1 MSDRD
6 LLALIHDKAGNIL
19 SAQKIF
25 PDIGS
30 DTMFGRM
37 EEIWNLTKEAYDQV
51 HGPSG
56 DDGRD
61 FTAPYEP

>member
-1 MSDRD
+1 MNDRD
-6 LLALIHDKAGNIL
+6 LLAEIHSKAAL
-19 SAQKIF
+19 LLAAEKIPSGDDPLF
-25 PDIGS
+25 DG
-30 DTMFGRM
+30 M
-37 EEIWNLTKEAYDQV
+37 EAIWNLTKEAWDAV